1 MGDGAGNLLYKTIE
15 KQYHYRNNT
24 KSIRILI

>member
-1 MGDGAGNLLYKTIE
+1 MGDGAGNLYKQIE